1 MRNKS
6 PLGRGLGAIF
16 TDLIDD
22 SDKETTFLTCGI
34 EELTP
39 NRFQPRKDFDGDE
52 QNNLVASIKENGII
66 QPIIVRKTDS
76 GYEIIAGE
84 RRWRAAQAA
93 GLQDVPIIIRKAEDI
108 HVAELSLIENIQRE
122 ELNPVEE
129 ADAYQTLV
137 AKFNLSQ
144 EEISSRVGKDRS
156 TIANTLRLLKLPN
169 DVKTALIQKKITAGH
184 ARAILA
190 LDSEEEQIELLKE
203 ILKKNLSVR
212 ETEGLVKKKNKPS
225 AGKVQREKE
234 NYIID
239 LEDRLTKKFMTRIN
253 VKRSG
258 RGGTIEIK
266 FLSTED
272 LNRVIRLIMTG
283 ETM

>member
-1 MRNKS
+1 MRKKS

-16 TDLIDD
+16 TDLVDV
-22 SDKETTFLTCGI
+22 SDKEITFSNCGI

-39 NRFQPRKDFDGDE
+39 NRFQPRKEFDGSE
-52 QNNLVASIKENGII
+52 QDNLVASVKENGII
-66 QPIIVRKTDS
+66 QPIIVRKTVS

-108 HVAELSLIENIQRE
+108 HIAELSLIENIQRE
-122 ELNPVEE
+122 DLNPVEE

-156 TIANTLRLLKLPN
+156 TIANTLRLLKLPK

-184 ARAILA
+184 ARALLT
-190 LDSEEEQIELLKE
+190 LDSEEERTELLKE
-203 ILKKNLSVR
+203 ILKKKLSVR
-212 ETEGLVKKKNKPS
+212 ETERLVKKRNKPS
-225 AGKVQREKE
+225 AEKVQREKE
-234 NYIID
+234 SYIID
-239 LEDRLTKKFMTRIN
+239 LEDRLSKKFMTRIT

-258 RGGTIEIK
+258 KGGAIEIK
-266 FLSTED
+266 FFSAED
-272 LNRVIRLIMTG
+272 LDRVIRLIMAG

>member
-1 MRNKS
+1 MRKKS

-16 TDLIDD
+16 TDIIDD
-22 SDKETTFLTCGI
+22 YAQETTFSTCGI

-39 NRFQPRKDFDGDE
+39 NRFQPRKKFDGNE
-52 QNNLVASIKENGII
+52 QDNLVASIKENGII
-66 QPIIVRKTDS
+66 QPIIVRKTAS

-108 HVAELSLIENIQRE
+108 HIAELSLIENIQRE

-129 ADAYQTLV
+129 AGAYQTLV
-137 AKFNLSQ
+137 AEFNLSQ

-156 TIANTLRLLKLPN
+156 TIANTLRLLKLPR
-169 DVKTALIQKKITAGH
+169 DVKAALIQKRITAGH
-184 ARAILA
+184 ARALLT
-190 LDSEEEQIELLKE
+190 LDSEEDQTELLKK
-203 ILKKNLSVR
+203 ILKKKLSVR
-212 ETEGLVKKKNKPS
+212 ETEGLIKKRNKPS
-225 AGKVQREKE
+225 AEKVQREKE
-234 NYIID
+234 SYIID
-239 LEDRLTKKFMTRIN
+239 LEDRLSKKFMTRIN

-258 RGGTIEIK
+258 KGGAIEIK

-272 LNRVIRLIMTG
+272 LDRVIRLIMAG